1 MARASSPLCLGL
13 YAAALLV
20 LTTSTSAAATP
31 ASHPPPQHILQST
44 TKSRIPGDACTFR
57 ASEVQACNTT
67 TEDDPRFTT
76 YLKIDTV
83 FAADGSVAVDVA
95 STRPRHSVNSYQ
107 RLGRGGIYEVATLED
122 GKVLSVKLKEDERLR
137 FAYGER
143 QWGLVDRV
151 VEEGRAWCEV
161 GGWTDGG
168 EDWTC
173 IGGNAESNRVSLRI
187 VAHSNADR

>member
-1 MARASSPLCLGL
+1 MARASSLPYLGL
-13 YAAALLV
+13 SFALLA
-20 LTTSTSAAATP
+20 LSTSAPTS
-31 ASHPPPQHILQST
+31 ASPHVLQAT
-44 TKSRIPGDACTFR
+44 TKARIPGDACTFR
-57 ASEVQACNTT
+57 ASEVQACNATST
-67 TEDDPRFTT
+67 PDDPRFTT

-107 RLGRGGIYEVATLED
+107 RLGRGGIYEVATMED
-122 GKVLSVKLKEDERLR
+122 GKVLSVKLKQDERLR

-143 QWGLVDRV
+143 QWGLIDRA

-161 GGWTDGG
+161 GDWSDGG

-173 IGGNAESNRVSLRI
+173 VGENAEYNRVSLSI
-187 VAHSNADR
+187 VGHTDADR